1 MLPPSDDDVADLERE
16 LSVLLRRA
24 RAYSGELAR
33 TVHPDLEAAAY
44 GLLMHVV
51 DGGARATDLAEYF
64 GIDKSTVSRQVR
76 LLEQLGLL
84 RREPD
89 PDDARVLRLVATPEG
104 ERRLTAAR
112 SARCRRVQERLKG
125 WDPTDVG
132 RLAGLLARYNRPAST
147 DGAPSRDTAGGGAGA
162 DR

>member
-1 MLPPSDDDVADLERE
+1 MSPPPCASEDDVAALERE
-16 LSVLLRRA
+16 LAVLLRRA

-51 DGGARATDLAEYF
+51 DGGARATDLADYF

-84 RREPD
+84 CREPD
-89 PDDARVLRLVATPEG
+89 PDDARVLRLVATEEG
-104 ERRLTAAR
+104 ARRLSTARAAR
-112 SARCRRVQERLKG
+112 RHRVEERLQG
-125 WDPTDVG
+125 WDPADVG
-132 RLAGLLARYNRPAST
+132 RLAGLLARYNNA
-147 DGAPSRDTAGGGAGA
+147 AG
-162 DR
+162 

>member
-1 MLPPSDDDVADLERE
+1 MSDQPVAPDDVAALERE

-51 DGGARATDLAEYF
+51 DGQADAGARATDLAEYF

-84 RREPD
+84 AREPD
-89 PDDARVLRLVATPEG
+89 PADLRVLRLVATPEG
-104 ERRLTAAR
+104 ERRLSRARAAR
-112 SARCRRVQERLKG
+112 RQRVEERVTG
-125 WDPTDVG
+125 WDTTEVG
-132 RLAGLLARYNRPAST
+132 QLAELLARYNR
-147 DGAPSRDTAGGGAGA
+147 GVAPER
-162 DR
+162 

>member
-1 MLPPSDDDVADLERE
+1 MGTPVPDDDVAALERE

-24 RAYSGELAR
+24 RAYSGEIAR
-33 TVHPDLEAAAY
+33 AVHPDLEAAAY

-51 DGGARATDLAEYF
+51 DGGARAADLAEYF

-89 PDDARVLRLVATPEG
+89 PADARVLRLVATDEG
-104 ERRLTAAR
+104 VRRLQAAR
-112 SARCRRVQERLKG
+112 DARRHVVESRLQG
-125 WDPTDVG
+125 WDPDDIG
-132 RLAGLLARYNRPAST
+132 RLAGLLARYN
-147 DGAPSRDTAGGGAGA
+147 AGA
-162 DR
+162 

>member
-1 MLPPSDDDVADLERE
+1 MVPPPCADDDAAGLERE

-24 RAYSGELAR
+24 RAWSGELAR

-44 GLLMHVV
+44 GLLTHVV

-64 GIDKSTVSRQVR
+64 GIHKATVSRQVR

-89 PDDARVLRLVATPEG
+89 HADARVLHLVATDEG
-104 ERRLTAAR
+104 VRRRRPPHAAPAGGDPAAGLGRRRCR
-112 SARCRRVQERLKG
+112 SARAAAGPLQRCRR
-125 WDPTDVG
+125 T
-132 RLAGLLARYNRPAST
+132 
-147 DGAPSRDTAGGGAGA
+147 
-162 DR
+162 

>member
-1 MLPPSDDDVADLERE
+1 VAAGATLRPVGASPSAPDDDEVAVLERE

-24 RAYSGELAR
+24 RAWSGELAR
-33 TVHPDLEAAAY
+33 AVHPDLEAAAY

-51 DGGARATDLAEYF
+51 DGGARATDLADYF

-89 PDDARVLRLVATPEG
+89 PLDLRVLRLVATEEG
-104 ERRLTAAR
+104 ERRLR
-112 SARCRRVQERLKG
+112 SARDARRQRVEARLEG
-125 WDPTDVG
+125 WDPADVG
-132 RLAGLLARYNRPAST
+132 RLAGLLARYNAS
-147 DGAPSRDTAGGGAGA
+147 GS
-162 DR
+162 

>member
-1 MLPPSDDDVADLERE
+1 MVTLPAPGEERQAPDAGTDLASLERE
-16 LSVLLRRA
+16 LTVLLRRA
-24 RAYSGELAR
+24 RAWSAELAR
-33 TVHPDLEAAAY
+33 SVHPELESAAY

-84 RREPD
+84 ERERD

-104 ERRLTAAR
+104 VRRLQAAR
-112 SARCRRVQERLKG
+112 EARRASVEQRVAG
-125 WDPTDVG
+125 WDPADVA
-132 RLAGLLARYNRPAST
+132 RLAELLGRYNN
-147 DGAPSRDTAGGGAGA
+147 PS
-162 DR
+162 